1 MEAGLIQASY
11 LPEGSG
17 ELRRTSLFEGDHKDG
32 SSMDGV
38 GDERAKTPRTLP
50 GYDHLSSGSS
60 EAWIGGRLK
69 VRLVRLHLEAEEK
82 AQVRRAQL
90 ELEIHC
96 LETEADKGMRLCKLE
111 SQPQASSVSA
121 VLPGSTPTLQWPSDI
136 WPLLLQC
143 KLTGKAQKVVATLPL
158 QDSLNYSSVKSAVFQ
173 AYELVPEAYRQKFRQ
188 QETSLPN
195 IRGVYQG
202 KRDPF

>member
-1 MEAGLIQASY
+1 MVLVWMVWEMSGRRHRTRSLAMITSPLEVQKHGLGA
-11 LPEGSG
+11 
-17 ELRRTSLFEGDHKDG
+17 
-32 SSMDGV
+32 
-38 GDERAKTPRTLP
+38 
-50 GYDHLSSGSS
+50 
-60 EAWIGGRLK
+60 RLK
-69 VRLVRLHLEAEEK
+69 VRLVQLHLEAEEK

-96 LETEADKGMRLCKLE
+96 LETEADKGMRLRKLE

-173 AYELVPEAYRQKFRQ
+173 AYELVPEASGRNFGNRK
-188 QETSLPN
+188 LPSQTYGEFTREKG
-195 IRGVYQG
+195 ILFD
-202 KRDPF
+202 K

>member
-1 MEAGLIQASY
+1 MIQASY

-60 EAWIGGRLK
+60 EPWIGARLK

-82 AQVRRAQL
+82 AQVRRVQL

-96 LETEADKGMRLCKLE
+96 LETEADKGMRLRKLE

-158 QDSLNYSSVKSAVFQ
+158 QDSLNYSSLKSAVFQ

-195 IRGVYQG
+195 IWGVYQG